1 MKKHGRSGFL
11 KSTALLLA
19 AAGIFAAAGLSSLA
33 VPEGRGDSPPESMNA
48 DRAAALLSAYF
59 ERMSEP
65 KPFLVRTG
73 LEWEARRRELKAR
86 ILRNMA
92 LDPLPERI
100 PLDAHY
106 SEPIDHPWCTIRR
119 VAFQLWPGVYSR
131 GLLFMPKELREKPAP
146 AVLCTHG
153 HTNDGYADADEQK
166 RYLMFAKLGYVT
178 FVTPQDHHEDLLR
191 GWSHQTYMVWNNMRG
206 LDFLQSL
213 PEVDRNRIGV
223 NGQSGGG
230 LQAQMLVALDPRVKA
245 ATIGGMTT
253 DYREAL
259 FTYRNH
265 CECNHFPGIM
275 TYTDQ
280 PEISALGFPAPV
292 QFLTM
297 DDWTLHFPADN
308 FPTIRMIYRDNGYP
322 DRADCVYWPTPH
334 EYDRAKRERT
344 YWWMEKW
351 VRGDAKAAVP
361 AEPEEIRIVF
371 PPKALLGLPVA
382 VPGERTYEEFRRA
395 VFKRDDRVGP
405 GVAGWKDYRAR
416 MTKALG
422 ELLGEAQA
430 LPPEGGISSRT
441 IQTDWASGARVEEIL
456 VPSEGAI
463 LIPALVISPAG
474 NAAPRAVEVVLAEAG
489 RAAAAKDPGRYLGLV
504 RQGNMVVL
512 PDLRFSGEYGVK
524 RLAGRLGP
532 GLLKFKMAYPL
543 RMPEDA
549 AEQAPDLAG
558 AWDRNGIMWGRP
570 VPGMMTSD
578 LRAVI
583 NALAGRPGMAGLE
596 FRVSAGDTAALAA
609 AALFAACLDPRI
621 AAVDADFRGHRFEK
635 TPLWRDD
642 LTALPL
648 VSRVLLHGDIPQW
661 AVLLADRRVTLRH
674 VPVSPLERRQL
685 VEVFAHLGNGKNLT
699 VAD

>member
-1 MKKHGRSGFL
+1 
-11 KSTALLLA
+11 
-19 AAGIFAAAGLSSLA
+19 
-33 VPEGRGDSPPESMNA
+33 
-48 DRAAALLSAYF
+48 
-59 ERMSEP
+59 
-65 KPFLVRTG
+65 
-73 LEWEARRRELKAR
+73 
-86 ILRNMA
+86 
-92 LDPLPERI
+92 LDP
-100 PLDAHY
+100 HY
-106 SEPIDHPWCTIRR
+106 SEPIDHPWCTIRK

-131 GLLFMPKELREKPAP
+131 GLLIVPKELREKPAP

-153 HTNDGYADADEQK
+153 HTHNGYADADEQK
-166 RYLMFAKLGYVT
+166 RYLMFARLGYVT

-206 LDFLQSL
+206 LDFLESL
-213 PEVDRNRIGV
+213 SEVDPNRIGV
-223 NGQSGGG
+223 NGLSGGG
-230 LQAQMLVALDPRVKA
+230 LQAQMLLALDPRVKA
-245 ATIGGMTT
+245 ATIGGITT
-253 DYREAL
+253 DYREIL
-259 FTYRNH
+259 FTYGNH

-280 PEISALGFPAPV
+280 PEISALGFPTPV

-322 DRADCVYWPTPH
+322 DRAECDYWPTPH

-351 VRGDAKAAVP
+351 VRGDARAAIP
-361 AEPEEIRIVF
+361 SEPEEIRIVF
-371 PPKALLGLPVA
+371 PPKALLGLPVT

-395 VFKRDDRVGP
+395 VFHRDDRIAQ
-405 GVAGWKDYRAR
+405 GVAGWKDYRTR
-416 MTKALG
+416 MMRALG

-430 LPPEGGISSRT
+430 LPPEGEISSRT
-441 IQTDWASGARVEEIL
+441 IQPAWAAGARVEEIL
-456 VPSEGAI
+456 VPSEGASLVAAI
-463 LIPALVISPAG
+463 VISPAG

-489 RAAAAKDPGRYLGLV
+489 RAAAAKDPERYLTLV

-543 RMPEDA
+543 GLAEKT
-549 AEQAPDLAG
+549 AEQASDLAG

-570 VPGMMTSD
+570 VPGMMAGD

-583 NALAGRPGMAGLE
+583 DALARRPGMAGVE
-596 FRVSAGDTAALAA
+596 FRVSAEDTSALAV

-635 TPLWRDD
+635 TPFWRDD

-648 VSRVLLHGDIPQW
+648 VSRVLLYGDIPQW
-661 AVLLADRRVTLRH
+661 ALLLADRRLTLRN
-674 VPVSPLERRQL
+674 VPLTTGDRRSL
-685 VEVFAHLGNGKNLT
+685 DEAFARLGNRKNLKLT
-699 VAD
+699 D

>member
-1 MKKHGRSGFL
+1 VTKHDRSGIP
-11 KSTALLLA
+11 KSA
-19 AAGIFAAAGLSSLA
+19 AIRLAAGLFSLA
-33 VPEGRGDSPPESMNA
+33 VLGHGEAPPEVLNA

-73 LEWEARRRELKAR
+73 QEWEARRRELKER
-86 ILRNMA
+86 ILHDMA

-100 PLDAHY
+100 PLDPHY
-106 SEPIDHPWCTIRR
+106 SEPIDHPWCTIRK

-131 GLLFMPKELREKPAP
+131 GLLFMPKEFREKPAP

-153 HTNDGYADADEQK
+153 HTDDGYADADEQK
-166 RYLMFAKLGYVT
+166 RYLMFARFGYVT
-178 FVTPQDHHEDLLR
+178 LVTPQDHHEDILR

-213 PEVDRNRIGV
+213 PEADRNRIGV

-230 LQAQMLVALDPRVKA
+230 LQAQMLLALDPRVKA
-245 ATIGGMTT
+245 ATIGGITT
-253 DYREAL
+253 DYREIL
-259 FTYRNH
+259 FTYGNH

-275 TYTDQ
+275 TDTDQ
-280 PEISALGFPAPV
+280 PEISTLGFPTPV

-297 DDWTLHFPADN
+297 DDWTLHFSADN

-322 DRADCVYWPTPH
+322 DRAECVYWPTPH
-334 EYDRAKRERT
+334 VYDRAKRERT

-351 VRGDAKAAVP
+351 VRGDAKAAIP
-361 AEPEEIRIVF
+361 TEPEEIRIVF
-371 PPKALLGLPVA
+371 PPKALLGLPVT

-395 VFKRDDRVGP
+395 DFRRDDRIGQ

-416 MTKALG
+416 MTQALG
-422 ELLGEAQA
+422 ELLGEART
-430 LPPEGGISSRT
+430 LPPEGEISSRT
-441 IQTDWASGARVEEIL
+441 VQPAWAAGANVEEIL
-456 VPSEGAI
+456 APSEGAV
-463 LIPALVISPAG
+463 LVPAIVISSAG
-474 NAAPRAVEVVLAEAG
+474 AAAPRAVEIVLAEDG
-489 RAAAAKDPGRYLGLV
+489 RAAAAENPGRYLNMV

-532 GLLKFKMAYPL
+532 GLLRFKMASPL
-543 RMPEDA
+543 EMPEDA
-549 AEQAPDLAG
+549 AERASDIAG

-570 VPGMMTSD
+570 VPGMMVND
-578 LRAVI
+578 IRAVI

-596 FRVSAGDTAALAA
+596 FRVSAEDTSALAV

-621 AAVDADFRGHRFEK
+621 AAVDADFRGHSFGK

-661 AVLLADRRVTLRH
+661 ALILADRRLTLRN
-674 VPVSPLERRQL
+674 VPLSAGDRRSLE
-685 VEVFAHLGNGKNLT
+685 EAFARLGDRTRLKLI
-699 VAD
+699 D

>member
-1 MKKHGRSGFL
+1 MTNHGRSSFP
-11 KSTALLLA
+11 KSAAILLA
-19 AAGIFAAAGLSSLA
+19 VAGFFMAAGLLTLEVTA
-33 VPEGRGDSPPESMNA
+33 GRGDSPQESLNV
-48 DRAAALLSAYF
+48 DRAAARLSAYF

-65 KPFLVRTG
+65 KPFLVRMG
-73 LEWEARRRELKAR
+73 QDWEARRSELKAR
-86 ILRNMA
+86 ILRDMA
-92 LDPLPERI
+92 LDPLPDRI
-100 PLDAHY
+100 PLDPHY

-146 AVLCTHG
+146 AMLCTHG
-153 HTNDGYADADEQK
+153 HTSDGYADADEQK

-178 FVTPQDHHEDLLR
+178 FVTSQDHHEDLLR

-223 NGQSGGG
+223 NGLSGGG
-230 LQAQMLVALDPRVKA
+230 LQAQMLLALDPRIKA
-245 ATIGGMTT
+245 ATVGGITT

-322 DRADCVYWPTPH
+322 DRAECVYWPTPH
-334 EYDRAKRERT
+334 QYDRAKRERT

-351 VRGDAKAAVP
+351 VRGDAGVAIP

-371 PPKALLGLPVA
+371 PPKALLGLSVT
-382 VPGERTYEEFRRA
+382 VPGEQTYEEFRRA
-395 VFKRDDRVGP
+395 FFKRDNRVGQ

-430 LPPEGGISSRT
+430 LPPEGELSART
-441 IQTDWASGARVEEIL
+441 VEPAWAAGTRVEEIL
-456 VPSEGAI
+456 VPSEGPV
-463 LIPALVISPAG
+463 LIPAIVISPG
-474 NAAPRAVEVVLAEAG
+474 GSAAPRTVEIHLAEAG
-489 RAAAAKDPGRYLGLV
+489 RAALDKNPDRYMGLV

-532 GLLKFKMAYPL
+532 RLLKFKMAYPL

-549 AEQAPDLAG
+549 AEMAPDLAG
-558 AWDRNGIMWGRP
+558 AWDRNGIMWGRS
-570 VPGMMTSD
+570 VPGMMVSD
-578 LRAVI
+578 LRAI
-583 NALAGRPGMAGLE
+583 ISALAGRPGMAGAE
-596 FRVSAGDTAALAA
+596 FHVSAEDTSALAVT
-609 AALFAACLDPRI
+609 ALFAACLDPRI

-648 VSRVLLHGDIPQW
+648 VSRVLLYGDIPQW
-661 AVLLADRRVTLRH
+661 ASLLADRRLTLRN
-674 VPVSPLERRQL
+674 VPLTPSERGSIEAAFSR
-685 VEVFAHLGNGKNLT
+685 LGNRKNLKLG
-699 VAD
+699 D